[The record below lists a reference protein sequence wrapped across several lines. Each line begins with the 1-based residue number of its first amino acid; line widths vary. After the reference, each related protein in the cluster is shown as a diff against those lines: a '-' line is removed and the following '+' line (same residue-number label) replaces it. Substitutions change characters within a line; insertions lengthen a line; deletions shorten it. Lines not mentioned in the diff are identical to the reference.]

1 MTARIESV
9 NVGSAEP
16 NPARRGGG
24 VTGFHKAPAASA
36 MLRAP
41 GDAGSGVV
49 DDVIGN
55 RRHHGGDR
63 QAIYAFAREELDAW
77 EQRLGRALPNG
88 AFAENLT
95 TVGLDVD
102 ASRVGDLWAVG
113 GEVVLEVTAPRTPC
127 RTFAHRMAVKGWMRR
142 FTEVGRSGAYLRVV
156 TGGTVRAGDPV
167 AVTPAV
173 GGRPLVDVFRDEMGR
188 AGNPL
193 TG

>member
-1 MTARIESV
+1 M
-9 NVGSAEP
+9 
-16 NPARRGGG
+16 
-24 VTGFHKAPAASA
+24 
-36 MLRAP
+36 
-41 GDAGSGVV
+41 
-49 DDVIGN
+49 
-55 RRHHGGDR
+55 
-63 QAIYAFAREELDAW
+63 
-77 EQRLGRALPNG
+77 
-88 AFAENLT
+88 
-95 TVGLDVD
+95 VGLDVD

-113 GEVVLEVTAPRTPC
+113 GEMVREVTAPRILC

-142 FTEVGRSGAYLRVV
+142 FTEVGGSGAYLRVV